1 MLVEKDK
8 ILWSLQV
15 DHRLFV
21 LDKLDVTVS
30 TLSGDS
36 QTHRE
41 ALGLG
46 GETCVVVNP
55 AGVGFSHEFSAVLVK
70 VLLLY
75 IHSVVQSLYSWM
87 HYGQRPRKRR
97 GEKRRK
103 TVCVCVCVCVTSSTK
118 KGC

>member
-36 QTHRE
+36 QTRRE
-41 ALGLG
+41 ALGWG

-55 AGVGFSHEFSAVLVK
+55 AGLGFSQEFSAVLIK

-75 IHSVVQSLYSWM
+75 IHNVVHSLYSWM

-97 GEKRRK
+97 RKKGGERER
-103 TVCVCVCVCVTSSTK
+103 VCVCDFVYQERMFII
-118 KGC
+118 